1 MKESFQRSFDMK
13 IYVLKEY
20 NTDRIVCISENIL
33 LIKKQLCNKEYFS
46 TEYSDY
52 PIMSVWDNGIQIEKF
67 EGMDVLRKVA
77 EVINNN

>member
-1 MKESFQRSFDMK
+1 MK
-13 IYVLKEY
+13 IYVLEEH
-20 NTDRIVCISENIL
+20 NTDRIVSISEDIL

-46 TEYSDY
+46 TEYLDY

-77 EVINNN
+77 EIINNNG

>member
-1 MKESFQRSFDMK
+1 MK
-13 IYVLKEY
+13 IYVLEEY

-33 LIKKQLCNKEYFS
+33 LIKKQLCNKEYFN
-46 TEYSDY
+46 TVYQDY

-77 EVINNN
+77 EIINNN